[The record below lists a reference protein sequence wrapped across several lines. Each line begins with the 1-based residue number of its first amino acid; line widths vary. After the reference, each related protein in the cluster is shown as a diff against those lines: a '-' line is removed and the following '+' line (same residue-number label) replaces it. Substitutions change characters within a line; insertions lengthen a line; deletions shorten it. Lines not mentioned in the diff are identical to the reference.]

1 MIAAIRLISPLSS
14 RPDAMGNSPADPQHE
29 RICEALFEGRKID
42 AIRLYRELSDTGLRE
57 AKEFI
62 DTLEARLKREQP
74 ERFKQP
80 ASPGGGCTGML
91 VLLAGILALGAILW
105 FLR

>member
-1 MIAAIRLISPLSS
+1 
-14 RPDAMGNSPADPQHE
+14 MGNPPADPQHE

-42 AIRLYRELSDTGLRE
+42 AIKLYRELSDTGLRE

-62 DTLEARLKREQP
+62 DTLEARLKRDQP
-74 ERFKQP
+74 ERFKKP

-91 VLLAGILALGAILW
+91 VLLAGILALGAIFR